1 MKKTFFITFQ
11 LLFCL
16 VACKSTYE
24 IEAPQEL
31 TLKHTWPE
39 VIAIAAKHGVDS
51 TYIPYNEQ
59 SALMLVEKESDIVT
73 FALRTK
79 KVTDERKQ
87 HREFLQNTYRIRNYK
102 DYEMLMKQYPLVL
115 ESWQN
120 SLGDADFAK
129 MAQRRS
135 TGNWH
140 IYRDS
145 IGALMWVRE
154 AQDHGQYQAP
164 RWERI
169 DHLPPVG
176 MPQK

>member
-1 MKKTFFITFQ
+1 MKYIFYTSLI
-11 LLFCL
+11 LIYS
-16 VACKSTYE
+16 CKNM
-24 IEAPQEL
+24 QEL
-31 TLKHTWPE
+31 EETTQLSIKHTWSE

-59 SALMLVEKESDIVT
+59 SALMLVEKESDIAT

-87 HREFLQNTYRIRNYK
+87 HREFLQNTYRVRNYK
-102 DYEMLMKQYPLVL
+102 DYEALMKQYPLVL